1 MEKNLKKIFIL
12 VNDPMFVYQHLLPII
27 KILRKKSRLYIISDY
42 REEFKLDLEDIRV
55 IKVPLRREPNLIDF
69 YAVIKFLFIRFK
81 YKPNMC
87 ISFTPKAGLINAL
100 TSFMNGKSFHYFTGQ
115 RWANLLGFKRSLLRL
130 IDRFIIFSCLKIYCD
145 SNSQAKFI
153 SKELNVSGI
162 EFLGKGSISGVDINR
177 FNVQN
182 KDALKR
188 LNKLGLFKI
197 INLLNES
204 KKKKIK
210 IVCFIGRVHKDKG
223 IRELIEGFKLHNKK
237 FKDSFLLIIGPNEL
251 NVGEFKEI
259 KTLNN
264 CLHLDYL
271 KDINLILPFVYCLV
285 LPSYREG
292 FGSVI
297 IEAAASKVPIIATN
311 IPGPTDFIKHMDNG
325 YLIRPKNPDDIREA
339 LNFYRENPKI
349 LKKFSDNAFNKCF
362 RYFSEEYVCNLFV
375 KEILNN
381 V

>member
-1 MEKNLKKIFIL
+1 M
-12 VNDPMFVYQHLLPII
+12 
-27 KILRKKSRLYIISDY
+27 
-42 REEFKLDLEDIRV
+42 
-55 IKVPLRREPNLIDF
+55 
-69 YAVIKFLFIRFK
+69 
-81 YKPNMC
+81 
-87 ISFTPKAGLINAL
+87 
-100 TSFMNGKSFHYFTGQ
+100 
-115 RWANLLGFKRSLLRL
+115 
-130 IDRFIIFSCLKIYCD
+130 
-145 SNSQAKFI
+145 
-153 SKELNVSGI
+153 
-162 EFLGKGSISGVDINR
+162 
-177 FNVQN
+177 
-182 KDALKR
+182 
-188 LNKLGLFKI
+188 
-197 INLLNES
+197 
-204 KKKKIK
+204 
-210 IVCFIGRVHKDKG
+210 
-223 IRELIEGFKLHNKK
+223 
-237 FKDSFLLIIGPNEL
+237 LIIGPNEL

-311 IPGPTDFIKHMDNG
+311 IPGPTDFLKHMDNG